1 MPRNLGMD
9 YETFRESLGNVIRSE
24 RYRRGFRSQEGL
36 AYRAGLHPTY
46 VGAVERG
53 ERNVS
58 LQNLLRIS
66 GALEMP
72 LSRLIAEAEELV
84 SEAGSNH

>member
-1 MPRNLGMD
+1 MLG
-9 YETFRESLGNVIRSE
+9 
-24 RYRRGFRSQEGL
+24 
-36 AYRAGLHPTY
+36 YRAELHPNY

-58 LQNLLRIS
+58 LQNLLRIA

-72 LSRLIAEAEELV
+72 LSKLIERTEELAE
-84 SEAGSNH
+84 SEEGRED